1 MLDTGDTAR
10 GNCVCQRA
18 TGHEMIREG
27 KTGLASREGLGRES
41 RPSVLGW
48 QRLCPSFPAPL

>member
-1 MLDTGDTAR
+1 
-10 GNCVCQRA
+10 
-18 TGHEMIREG
+18 MIREG

-48 QRLCPSFPAPL
+48 QRLCPSFPAPLLMLPWDSGATLFSLV